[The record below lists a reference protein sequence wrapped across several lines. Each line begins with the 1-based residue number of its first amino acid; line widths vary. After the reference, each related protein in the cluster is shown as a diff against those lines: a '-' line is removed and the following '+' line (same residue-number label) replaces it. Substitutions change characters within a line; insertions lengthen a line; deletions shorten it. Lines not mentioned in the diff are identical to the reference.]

1 VALRIARA
9 RGADTRPGIATLH
22 ALGQASAY
30 EVDEAG
36 SAAGWRPAAE
46 LAMSDAQAETLRQ
59 LARECADALEAAL
72 EATPEARPNATAPS
86 TAFGSA
92 LVRAEGELSAPA
104 LVGLPAVEVG
114 ALMRLLASVLLDPDS
129 VHGDGRRVNA
139 LSSALGRRLRR
150 RVKKLLEGTSLRSVS
165 ETDFMAW
172 QGELRA
178 LAAAS
183 VLASGGSDLRSA
195 LIALVS
201 EDGGGPPLEARDGD
215 DIGARV
221 AASPLALA
229 LLRRIVRGWLGRFGD
244 AR

>member
-1 VALRIARA
+1 M
-9 RGADTRPGIATLH
+9 LH

-36 SAAGWRPAAE
+36 SGAAWRPSAE
-46 LAMSDAQAETLRQ
+46 LALTDAHAETLRQ
-59 LARECADALEAAL
+59 LARECAEALAAAV
-72 EATPEARPNATAPS
+72 EATPETRPAPTA
-86 TAFGSA
+86 TAFGA
-92 LVRAEGELSAPA
+92 AQARAEAELAAPA
-104 LVGLPAVEVG
+104 LVGLPAAEVG

-139 LSSALGRRLRR
+139 LSSAIGRRLRKR
-150 RVKKLLEGTSLRSVS
+150 AKKLLEDTSLRSVS
-165 ETDFMAW
+165 ETDFAAW
-172 QGELRA
+172 QSDLRA
-178 LAAAS
+178 MAAAS

-201 EDGGGPPLEARDGD
+201 EDGGGPLLEAREGD

-221 AASPLALA
+221 AASPLAQA